1 MSTNEPTEASFL
13 RDVAKHEMTV
23 IHDAG
28 EIRHLRFG
36 RPSDSNMHFNITTVP
51 GYLMFTG
58 DMGALTFTRLRDMFE
73 FFRWKADGPLG
84 INRQY
89 WSEKLIAASCSGR
102 HDGAATEYSEELFKS
117 TLWREALSL
126 ARRMKDSG
134 VSAEHRA
141 EMLQE
146 LRDVR
151 AAGCNGEHAAHQ
163 AAHDFQYRVPAKA
176 DSRPFSYLLPSER
189 YKGYAWRLE
198 DFYENNLRTYTYH
211 FTWACYAIAWA
222 IRVYDAAKV
231 SAPAAAVAA

>member
-1 MSTNEPTEASFL
+1 MSNDPTEESFL
-13 RDVAKHEMTV
+13 RDVAQHQMTV

-36 RPSDSNMHFNITTVP
+36 RPGNSNMHFNITTVP

-58 DMGALTFTRLRDMFE
+58 DMGAWSFTRLRDMFE
-73 FFRWKADGPLG
+73 FFRGKEDGPLR
-84 INRQY
+84 INCQY

-102 HDGAATEYSEELFKS
+102 HDGAATQYSPELFRS

-134 VSAEHRA
+134 VSAGHRA
-141 EMLQE
+141 EMLQD

-151 AAGCNGEHAAHQ
+151 YAGSNGEHAAHQ
-163 AAHDFQYRVPAKA
+163 AAHDFEYRVG
-176 DSRPFSYLLPSER
+176 R
-189 YKGYAWRLE
+189 YAFGLR

-211 FTWACYAIAWA
+211 FIWACYAIAWA
-222 IRVYDAAKV
+222 IRVYDASKT
-231 SAPAAAVAA
+231 PAVAA

>member
-36 RPSDSNMHFNITTVP
+36 RPGDSNMHFNITAVP

-58 DMGALTFTRLRDMFE
+58 DMGAWSFTRLRDMFE
-73 FFRWKADGPLG
+73 FFRGKEDGPLR

-102 HDGAATEYSEELFKS
+102 RDASAMEYSEHLFQS
-117 TLWREALSL
+117 ALWREALSL

-151 AAGCNGEHAAHQ
+151 AAGCDGEHAAHQ
-163 AAHDFQYRVPAKA
+163 AAHDFEYRV
-176 DSRPFSYLLPSER
+176 ER
-189 YKGYAWRLE
+189 YKGYAWRLT

-222 IRVYDAAKV
+222 IRVYDASKT
-231 SAPAAAVAA
+231 PAVAA

>member
-1 MSTNEPTEASFL
+1 MNQPTEESFL

-36 RPSDSNMHFNITTVP
+36 RPGDSNMHFNITTVP

-58 DMGALTFTRLRDMFE
+58 GMGAWSFTRLRDMFE
-73 FFRWKADGPLG
+73 FFRGKPEGRLS

-102 HDGAATEYSEELFKS
+102 FDGGATEYREELFKS
-117 TLWREALSL
+117 ALWREALAL
-126 ARRMKDSG
+126 ARRMKESG

-141 EMLQE
+141 NMLEE
-146 LRDVR
+146 LRWVR
-151 AAGCNGEHAAHQ
+151 NAGSNGEHAAHQ
-163 AAHDFQYRVPAKA
+163 AAHDFEYCVG
-176 DSRPFSYLLPSER
+176 R
-189 YKGYAWRLE
+189 YAFGFR
-198 DFYENNLRTYTYH
+198 DFHDNNLRTYTYR

-222 IRVYDAAKV
+222 IRVYDASKV
-231 SAPAAAVAA
+231 SAPAEAVAA

>member
-1 MSTNEPTEASFL
+1 MRNEPTEQSFL

-23 IHDAG
+23 VHDAG

-36 RPSDSNMHFNITTVP
+36 RPGDSNMHFNITTVP

-58 DMGALTFTRLRDMFE
+58 DMGAWSFTRLRDMFE
-73 FFRWKADGPLG
+73 FFRGKEDGPLR

-117 TLWREALSL
+117 ALWREALNL

-151 AAGCNGEHAAHQ
+151 YAGCNGEHAAHQ
-163 AAHDFQYRVPAKA
+163 AAHDFEYRV
-176 DSRPFSYLLPSER
+176 ER
-189 YKGYAWRLE
+189 YKGYAWRLT

-222 IRVYDAAKV
+222 IRVYDASKT
-231 SAPAAAVAA
+231 PAVAEAA